1 MTKFARLLSRF
12 VILLPGL
19 CLLLV
24 GAAIFREFLF
34 GGAVLLYKDIGS
46 DSLIDYYPWF
56 VHFSDYIRSEG
67 IPSWSFSVGM
77 GQDIFYLAGYL
88 ILEPVTWLPRE
99 LIAHALVYQHLAK
112 ILVAGLLFFRFLQLR
127 GLALPA
133 SLLGSL
139 LLSFSAYMCMGSCW
153 FILADEVVCFTALLY
168 AVEEAV
174 KRGRWFFLSL
184 AVGLIGFLGSFYLYL
199 CALFLLFY
207 VPARLFG
214 QYGWQPRRLLRTCL
228 VLAGA
233 AALGVGLG
241 VVVTLPNLY
250 TLLNSPRGSGT
261 TSVVAT
267 LSSLPLFGL
276 ESHLHYITAIL
287 RPFSNDL
294 LGTADGFR
302 GWNNYL
308 EAPLTYC
315 GLVCL
320 VLLPQAFIGTTRRQR
335 MICALFVAAMLLPT
349 VFPWFRYLFWLFQG
363 DYYRI
368 YSLFWIFGVITL
380 SVMAF
385 SRYLEG
391 RALNLWLLVATTIV
405 LVATLYFPFGG
416 WQARIN
422 PGLKQQATIIL
433 ILYST
438 ILAAGQLLKRNNVAA
453 WIIVVV
459 AAIELIQFDRI
470 TVNRPTVSKQELK
483 ARVGYNDETVDAL
496 RDIKASDDSFFRITK
511 PRPSA
516 PTVWTSLNDAMV
528 FGYYGTSSYSSFN
541 NVNYTNFLTAA
552 GAIPPSS
559 ELNTRWSIG
568 LLDNALL
575 STFACEKYALVDDPV
590 LYQTILQYD
599 GIRRYGK
606 DYLFRNQL
614 FLPLGLTFSQFM
626 AEDAFRQLPTEKKP
640 EALLRTVVLSNRN
653 EAEKYGLSQLS
664 ASEVEQEIKATALS
678 DVVSLRRDTALSL
691 TSFRQTRIAGKVR
704 LDQKSILVLQTPFD
718 RGWRALQDGQAAPVL
733 KVDVGLLGVALDAG
747 EHKVELHYRTP
758 FLAHGVAIT
767 IASFLVLGASFWR
780 WPRLRLPA

>member
-308 EAPLTYC
+308 EAP
-315 GLVCL
+315 
-320 VLLPQAFIGTTRRQR
+320 
-335 MICALFVAAMLLPT
+335 
-349 VFPWFRYLFWLFQG
+349 
-363 DYYRI
+363 
-368 YSLFWIFGVITL
+368 
-380 SVMAF
+380 
-385 SRYLEG
+385 
-391 RALNLWLLVATTIV
+391 
-405 LVATLYFPFGG
+405 
-416 WQARIN
+416 
-422 PGLKQQATIIL
+422 
-433 ILYST
+433 
-438 ILAAGQLLKRNNVAA
+438 
-453 WIIVVV
+453 
-459 AAIELIQFDRI
+459 
-470 TVNRPTVSKQELK
+470 
-483 ARVGYNDETVDAL
+483 
-496 RDIKASDDSFFRITK
+496 
-511 PRPSA
+511 
-516 PTVWTSLNDAMV
+516 
-528 FGYYGTSSYSSFN
+528 
-541 NVNYTNFLTAA
+541 
-552 GAIPPSS
+552 
-559 ELNTRWSIG
+559 
-568 LLDNALL
+568 
-575 STFACEKYALVDDPV
+575 
-590 LYQTILQYD
+590 
-599 GIRRYGK
+599 
-606 DYLFRNQL
+606 
-614 FLPLGLTFSQFM
+614 
-626 AEDAFRQLPTEKKP
+626 
-640 EALLRTVVLSNRN
+640 
-653 EAEKYGLSQLS
+653 
-664 ASEVEQEIKATALS
+664 
-678 DVVSLRRDTALSL
+678 
-691 TSFRQTRIAGKVR
+691 
-704 LDQKSILVLQTPFD
+704 
-718 RGWRALQDGQAAPVL
+718 
-733 KVDVGLLGVALDAG
+733 
-747 EHKVELHYRTP
+747 
-758 FLAHGVAIT
+758 
-767 IASFLVLGASFWR
+767 
-780 WPRLRLPA
+780 